1 MSKNVGPPNS
11 WLRDQMIR
19 MSNNTLNIINDT
31 EVRIN
36 DRINDLVTGNG
47 VIVENNIII
56 SNITST
62 TEINSNIIENS
73 YLANFNDILI
83 ADNINNN
90 YIYTNNILP
99 RANIYRIKIDNN
111 SINNDTHII
120 VNKNNLKQLSIQNNK
135 IDGNVSIP
143 DSNRLNDIFITP
155 YSKEELVDFKY
166 KYSFYILNNNLRFVR
181 GNLQELK
188 IVDFENRRTIANV
201 TYGVGQIDF
210 SFDSNISSNENGN
223 LIFNGEIILLQ
234 EIFSDNN
241 KINFG
246 NENIGTN
253 IIGSNITITGNE
265 SNLLEY
271 NIINING
278 DVTIE
283 GTQLKIYSE
292 QFTYSNPETILTHAN
307 IDLSNSLNV
316 PNINTETIDF
326 RHIPLTASWEPSS
339 DHGIYIKDASNIQ
352 LTYASNGALQDPSSV
367 LIPAL
372 DGAVTSLN
380 ELIGYKIYLTNTSP
394 ENVMNPLTEE
404 NENIIIDF
412 SNIHNPNS
420 ALTSLIINVS
430 SKSALEHTDT
440 FFTGVLN
447 FLYQGNNITFKN
459 NTLFEKDVH
468 IKGNLNV
475 DGIQSIS
482 NTESLII
489 NDNKLILNGNR
500 YQEDSGIIINT
511 HDNKNAYF
519 IWRNEDNL
527 WDTSGDNMKINTL
540 HVNTINNLG
549 DIVTNNLTISNNSI
563 MTNNNNG
570 FSSFSFLSN
579 LHYPAH
585 ILRNMRNNLTSVGS
599 TRDFI
604 ENNTLFSLR
613 NIQNTHGSLWG
624 SITINLNIILQPSW
638 SRIPRQLQITF
649 SIPVSGNGDIRIDNM
664 NIFDTSNNNLSID
677 SLNNTNRI
685 YYFSNS
691 DLRVYVESDGNNR
704 LDFAILGPLS
714 GRIPDTSRVNISSI
728 NNIQTIQTSF
738 TIR

>member
-19 MSNNTLNIINDT
+19 MTNNTLNIINDT

-120 VNKNNLKQLSIQNNK
+120 VNNNNLKQLTIQNNK
-135 IDGNVSIP
+135 IHGNVSIP

-166 KYSFYILNNNLRFVR
+166 KYSFYILNNNLRFVN

-188 IVDFENRRTIANV
+188 IVDFENRRIIANV
-201 TYGVGQIDF
+201 THGPGHIDF
-210 SFDSNISSNENGN
+210 SFDSNISSNQNGN

-241 KINFG
+241 KINIG
-246 NENIGTN
+246 NENIATN

-265 SNLLEY
+265 SNLLEN
-271 NIINING
+271 NIINIIG

-283 GTQLKIYSE
+283 GNHLKIHSD
-292 QFTYSNPETILTHAN
+292 QVIYSNPETILSHAN

-326 RHIPLTASWEPSS
+326 KHIPLTASWEPSPPS
-339 DHGIYIKDASNIQ
+339 DYGIYIKDASNIR
-352 LTYASNGALQDPSSV
+352 LTYAVSGILDDPSSV
-367 LIPAL
+367 LISKL
-372 DGAVTSLN
+372 NNAVNDLN

-394 ENVMNPLTEE
+394 ENKPNPLTEE

-412 SNIHNPNS
+412 SNIHEPNS
-420 ALTSLIINVS
+420 ALNSLIINVS
-430 SKSALEHTDT
+430 SKSALPLADAI
-440 FFTGVLN
+440 FTGELN
-447 FLYQGNNITFKN
+447 FVYQGNNITFKN

-511 HDNKNAYF
+511 HDNNNAYF
-519 IWRNEDNL
+519 IWRNEDEY
-527 WDTSGDNMKINTL
+527 WDTSGDNMRINTL
-540 HVNTINNLG
+540 YVNSINSSGNI
-549 DIVTNNLTISNNSI
+549 IVNNLTILNNSI
-563 MTNNNNG
+563 NNG
-570 FSSFSFLSN
+570 FSSISFLSN
-579 LHYPAH
+579 LHYPGH
-585 ILRNMRNNLTSVGS
+585 TTLQNMRNNLSLVDHTQN
-599 TRDFI
+599 FI
-604 ENNTLFSLR
+604 AGNRLFSLR
-613 NIQNTHGSLWG
+613 NIQNTHGNLWG
-624 SITINLNIILQPSW
+624 SITINLNIVLQPSW
-638 SRIPRQLQITF
+638 ARTPRQLEITF
-649 SIPVSGNGDIRIDNM
+649 SIPVNGNGTISIDSM
-664 NIFDTSNNNLSID
+664 NIFDSTENDLSID
-677 SLNNTNRI
+677 NLNNTI

-691 DLRVYVESDGNNR
+691 VLRVYVQKINDNT

-714 GRIPDTSRVNISSI
+714 GQIANNSRINISSM

-738 TIR
+738 TIS

>member
-19 MSNNTLNIINDT
+19 MTNNTLNIINDT

-120 VNKNNLKQLSIQNNK
+120 VNNNNLKQLTIQNNK

-155 YSKEELVDFKY
+155 YSQEELVDFKY
-166 KYSFYILNNNLRFVR
+166 KYSFYILNNNLRFVN

-188 IVDFENRRTIANV
+188 IVDFENRKIIANV
-201 TYGVGQIDF
+201 EYGQGSIDF

-246 NENIGTN
+246 NENIATN

-265 SNLLEY
+265 SNSLEN

-283 GTQLKIYSE
+283 GSHLKIYTD
-292 QFTYSNPETILTHAN
+292 QFSFSNPETILNHSN

-316 PNINTETIDF
+316 PNINTEIIDF
-326 RHIPLTASWEPSS
+326 RHIPLTASWEPSQN
-339 DHGIYIKDASNIQ
+339 HGIYIKDASNIQ
-352 LTYASNGALQDPSSV
+352 LTYAVNGLLEDPSSV
-367 LIPAL
+367 LIGKL
-372 DGAVTSLN
+372 DGAVNSLN
-380 ELIGYKIYLTNTSP
+380 ELIGYKIYLANVSP
-394 ENVMNPLTEE
+394 EDETNPLTEE

-412 SNIHNPNS
+412 SNIHNVNS
-420 ALTSLIINVS
+420 ALKSLIINVS
-430 SKSALEHTDT
+430 SKTPLQHSGT
-440 FFTGVLN
+440 FFTGELN

-489 NDNKLILNGNR
+489 NDNKLILNGNG

-511 HDNKNAYF
+511 HDNNNAYF

-540 HVNTINNLG
+540 YVNTINSSGN
-549 DIVTNNLTISNNSI
+549 IITNNLRILNNSI

-570 FSSFSFLSN
+570 FASFSFLSN
-579 LHYPAH
+579 LHYPGH
-585 ILRNMRNNLTSVGS
+585 TTLQNMRNNLSSVAY
-599 TRDFI
+599 TENFI
-604 ENNTLFSLR
+604 QNNTLFSLR
-613 NIQNTHGSLWG
+613 NIQNTHGNLWG
-624 SITINLNIILQPSW
+624 SITINLNIVLQPSW
-638 SRIPRQLQITF
+638 ARIPAHLEITF
-649 SIPVSGNGDIRIDNM
+649 SIPVDTNSDISIGSM
-664 NIFDTSNNNLSID
+664 NIFDSTANNLSINNI
-677 SLNNTNRI
+677 NNTI

-691 DLRVYVESDGNNR
+691 VLRVYVKKNNDNT
-704 LDFAILGPLS
+704 LDFAILGTLS
-714 GRIPDTSRVNISSI
+714 GQISDNSTINISSI

-738 TIR
+738 TIS